1 MSFEKYL
8 KKLNLFRQ
16 DLWQRPKDSYLPE
29 DLHWYCD
36 SPLEKKMSA
45 TMMLDIST
53 IAKLSQRNKNHSVSA
68 TSITILNAGGI
79 SGRHIMKISSHRSE
93 TSLTSYSHHGSNA
106 NKISDKFLIHCVL
119 CHLPNV

>member
-16 DLWQRPKDSYLPE
+16 DLWQWPKDSYLPE

-36 SPLEKKMSA
+36 SPLEKKNLA
-45 TMMLDIST
+45 TMMPDIST
-53 IAKLSQRNKNHSVSA
+53 IAKLSQRSKNHSVSA
-68 TSITILNAGGI
+68 TSITILDAGGI
-79 SGRHIMKISSHRSE
+79 SARHIMKISSHRSE

-106 NKISDKFLIHCVL
+106 KKISDNILIHCVL
-119 CHLPNV
+119 CHLSNV